1 MLLFSTFFGM
11 KFWCLLLNS
20 NLCKKNESFMLLI
33 SKLSGMKFRSLLLN
47 NLCKRNV
54 LSFPWIIFSMFHS
67 LLLVKNNMTS
77 CWSTNYILMNL
88 IDMYVPA
95 RTFQNIPRIF
105 SNTCCILL
113 WLKWTNMFFLHNP
126 VCETIHV
133 IKISLLH

>member
-1 MLLFSTFFGM
+1 MLLFSKFFGM

-47 NLCKRNV
+47 NSCKRNV

-77 CWSTNYILMNL
+77 CWSTNYILMCQL
-88 IDMYVPA
+88 EVFKIYLGFFPIRAAFCSDWSEQICFFYITQYVKL
-95 RTFQNIPRIF
+95 FM
-105 SNTCCILL
+105 
-113 WLKWTNMFFLHNP
+113 WLKFLYYIN
-126 VCETIHV
+126 
-133 IKISLLH
+133 